1 MKSTQKEMIASLVRE
16 GRMEKGYTQKEL
28 SELSNISVRSI
39 QRIENGE
46 IIPRTY
52 TLKTLAGILGRS
64 YEDFARD
71 MQEQGAVETV
81 IEKVA
86 AKSPA
91 QIGHIQRVILS
102 VGICLSLL
110 VLAGAF
116 IAQSFLP
123 LYSCLLRVLFSF
135 CGEKNNPTNFYA

>member
-1 MKSTQKEMIASLVRE
+1 
-16 GRMEKGYTQKEL
+16 MEKGYTQKEL

-64 YEDFARD
+64 YEDFARS
-71 MQEQGAVETV
+71 MQEQGAGETGT
-81 IEKVA
+81 ENLP

-91 QIGHIQRVILS
+91 RIGHAQRIILS
-102 VGICLSLL
+102 VGICLSVLI
-110 VLAGAF
+110 LAGAF
-116 IAQSFLP
+116 IAQSSRFPETSFEFLVF
-123 LYSCLLRVLFSF
+123 STVVLLLITGTLFF
-135 CGEKNNPTNFYA
+135 LWRKK

>member
-1 MKSTQKEMIASLVRE
+1 
-16 GRMEKGYTQKEL
+16 MEKGYTQKEL

-64 YEDFARD
+64 YDQFARA
-71 MQEQGAVETV
+71 MQEQGTGKTVVENLT
-81 IEKVA
+81 

-91 QIGHIQRVILS
+91 RISYAQRIILS

-110 VLAGAF
+110 ILAGAF
-116 IAQSFLP
+116 IAQSSRFPETGFEFLVF
-123 LYSCLLRVLFSF
+123 SAVVLLLITGTLFF
-135 CGEKNNPTNFYA
+135 LWRKK

>member
-1 MKSTQKEMIASLVRE
+1 MIASLVRE

-64 YEDFARD
+64 YEDFARN
-71 MQEQGAVETV
+71 MQEQQGAGETV
-81 IEKVA
+81 AENQP
-86 AKSPA
+86 AKSSTGISHA
-91 QIGHIQRVILS
+91 QRVILS
-102 VGICLSLL
+102 AGICLSIL
-110 VLAGAF
+110 VLAAAF
-116 IAQSFLP
+116 IAQSSRFPETSFEFFVFSAVVLLLMTITLFFLW
-123 LYSCLLRVLFSF
+123 RR
-135 CGEKNNPTNFYA
+135 K

>member
-1 MKSTQKEMIASLVRE
+1 
-16 GRMEKGYTQKEL
+16 MEKGYTQKEL

-52 TLKTLAGILGRS
+52 TLKTLAVILGRS
-64 YEDFARD
+64 YEDFARH
-71 MQEQGAVETV
+71 MQTAGQTTAENLPDENSP
-81 IEKVA
+81 
-86 AKSPA
+86 AKSPTR
-91 QIGHIQRVILS
+91 IGHAQRIILS

-116 IAQSFLP
+116 IAQSSRFPETSFEFLVF
-123 LYSCLLRVLFSF
+123 STVILLLITVTLFF
-135 CGEKNNPTNFYA
+135 LWRKK